1 MSPRLPI
8 PEPLWNTV
16 PPEAQAALREVFGSL
31 ERRVAELEKTI
42 SELQARL
49 NLNST
54 NSSKPPS
61 TDPPAVK
68 LKRRPPA
75 PPSGRKRGGQPGH
88 QRSTRALV
96 PPEQLRETFEVQ
108 PAQCRGC
115 GAALQ
120 GDDPDPLRHQVAEIP
135 PVRPDVDEYR
145 LHKLTC
151 SGCGTATRAELPAGV
166 PTGPFGPRLRAILT
180 MFAGSYRL
188 AKRPIQQLASDL
200 FGLDIALGMIPKL
213 ERQAA
218 AILEPVVAE
227 VAAAI
232 VAAPAAHIDETSWSE
247 AHHKAWLWVGQTED
261 LTAFTIADNRGAD
274 VARSILGT
282 DTEKV
287 VISDRFPS
295 YDWIEQHQYCWSHL
309 RRDFQAMIDR
319 QDEGSAIGTE
329 LLGSSDRLFHSWH
342 KYRDGAMAWSTFL
355 GYARPIRWGVGR
367 ALERGAACPSAKTA
381 ATCRMLLGGEDHL
394 WTFLRVRGIEPTNN
408 AAERAPRH
416 AVLWR
421 KSSGGTASAWGSR
434 FVERVLSVVA
444 TCRQQG
450 RNVLEFLTE
459 CFGARLSG
467 QGGPSLLP
475 EPQPLASI
483 A

>member
-1 MSPRLPI
+1 MSPHPSI
-8 PEPLWNTV
+8 PDSLWNTV
-16 PPEAQAALREVFGSL
+16 PPEAQAAILAVIASL
-31 ERRVAELEKTI
+31 EKRIAELET
-42 SELQARL
+42 RL

-54 NSSKPPS
+54 NSSRPPS
-61 TDPPAVK
+61 SDPPAVK

-88 QRSTRALV
+88 KRHTRALV
-96 PPEQLRETFEVQ
+96 PPEQVRETFEIT
-108 PAQCRGC
+108 PTRCKGC

-120 GDDPDPLRHQVAEIP
+120 GEDLEPLRHQVAEIP

-145 LHKLTC
+145 LHRLTC
-151 SGCGTATRAELPAGV
+151 SCCGTTTRAELPAGV
-166 PTGPFGPRLRAILT
+166 PTGPFGPRLRAILA

-200 FGLDIALGMIPKL
+200 FGLDLSLGMISKL
-213 ERQAA
+213 ERRAA
-218 AILEPVVAE
+218 EVLQPVVTE

-232 VAAPAAHIDETSWSE
+232 AAAPSAHIDETSWSE
-247 AHHKAWLWVGQTED
+247 ANEKAWLWVGQTDD

-282 DTEKV
+282 DREKV

-319 QDEGSAIGTE
+319 RDDGSAVGSE
-329 LLGSSDRLFHSWH
+329 LLGLSDRLFHWWH
-342 KYRDGAMAWSTFL
+342 KHCDGEMAWSTFL
-355 GYARPIRWGVGR
+355 GYARPIRWGVR
-367 ALERGAACPSAKTA
+367 QALGRGASCTSEKTA
-381 ATCRMLLGGEDHL
+381 ATCRSLLEGEEHL

-408 AAERAPRH
+408 AAERALRH

-421 KSSGGTASAWGSR
+421 KSSGGTASEWGSR
-434 FVERVLSVVA
+434 FVERVLSVAA
-444 TCRQQG
+444 TCHQQG
-450 RNVLEFLTE
+450 RNVLEFLTD
-459 CFGARLSG
+459 CFRAHQSG
-467 QGGPSLLP
+467 DPVPSLLP
-475 EPQPLASI
+475 RSGSLA
-483 A
+483 AVA